1 MFSET
6 GLRKI
11 EGFSASEP
19 VVSLYLNTE
28 KTGGNAE
35 THRLRLRNMLKSLTL
50 ESDVERITKFFDH
63 EYDWSG
69 RAVAVF
75 SCAPAGFFEYVPLAI
90 PIRDFIQV
98 GSKPVLEPLL
108 DQLTEYQNIGV
119 ALVDKQ
125 GARFFCFH
133 LGELVDQEG
142 ILGKPVKHVK
152 TGSATST
159 HGLRGGSIDSSR
171 HSTETIDRNM
181 RATMTF
187 GEKFFTKHHVKR
199 IVIGGNDENVAHFK
213 SNLSKG
219 HQSIVA
225 GTFAMDMTANHTDV
239 WNKMLQSLR

>member
-28 KTGGNAE
+28 QTGGNAE
-35 THRLRLRNMLKSLTL
+35 THRLRLRNMLKSLPL

-69 RAVAVF
+69 RSVAVF
-75 SCAPAGFFEYVPLAI
+75 SCAPAGFFEYIPVAI
-90 PIRDFIQV
+90 SIRDFIQV
-98 GSKPVLEPLL
+98 GSKPVLEPLM
-108 DQLTEYQNIGV
+108 DQLDEYRNIGV

-125 GARFFCFH
+125 GARFFFFH

-152 TGSATST
+152 TGSSTST

-171 HSTETIDRNM
+171 HTNETIDRNM
-181 RATMTF
+181 RKTMSF
-187 GEKFFTKHHVKR
+187 GEKFFSKHHVRR
-199 IVIGGNDENVAHFK
+199 IVIGGNEENIAHFK

-219 HQSIVA
+219 LLSIVA
-225 GTFAMDMTANHTDV
+225 GTFAMDMTANHTEV
-239 WNKMLQSLR
+239 WSKIIQSLR

>member
-11 EGFSASEP
+11 EGFSSGEP

-69 RAVAVF
+69 RSVAVF
-75 SCAPAGFFEYVPLAI
+75 SCAPAGFFEYIPLAI

-98 GSKPVLEPLL
+98 GSKTVLEPLM
-108 DQLTEYQNIGV
+108 DQLNEYQNIGV

-171 HSTETIDRNM
+171 HTNETIDRNM
-181 RATMTF
+181 REIMSF
-187 GEKFFTKHHVKR
+187 GEKFFTKHHVQR
-199 IVIGGNDENVAHFK
+199 IVIGGNDDNIARFK

-219 HQSIVA
+219 YQSIVA
-225 GTFAMDMTANHTDV
+225 GTFAMDMTANHTEV
-239 WNKMLQSLR
+239 WNKMLQSLQ